1 MTKTK
6 REIWQKEKG
15 HKEIK
20 KTHRSSVRRERIAH
34 DISIMGHGMLSS
46 KAIWAISIDHP
57 REVWRINWIIDSRFP
72 LLQFLTLEVMTNKER
87 KKKREEKEIE
97 HILD

>member
-1 MTKTK
+1 
-6 REIWQKEKG
+6 
-15 HKEIK
+15 
-20 KTHRSSVRRERIAH
+20 
-34 DISIMGHGMLSS
+34 MGHDTLSS
-46 KAIWAISIDHP
+46 KAIWAISIDRP
-57 REVWRINWIIDSRFP
+57 KVEWRINWLTGSRFP